1 MFHSSYA
8 SVLVGQEVR
17 TTIGVGP
24 EMNEKECGEDH
35 GANVRPGSL
44 SVIKLECK
52 TVLAH

>member
-8 SVLVGQEVR
+8 PVLVGQEVR

-24 EMNEKECGEDH
+24 EMEKTT